1 MQVKYVNTTKQF
13 IRICE
18 ILESARTIYKIW
30 SMFSFSTVWFF
41 SFAKK
46 KNHLNRIN
54 WKNVMENSVWSEK
67 TNKMKEKLKFYSIVP
82 EYYMKINIFSSNS
95 PKKKKFSWIMMITII

>member
-1 MQVKYVNTTKQF
+1 MNTTKQF
-13 IRICE
+13 IGICE

-30 SMFSFSTVWFF
+30 SMFLFSTVWFF

-67 TNKMKEKLKFYSIVP
+67 TNKMKEIEILFHCSRILYENKYIQFKFS
-82 EYYMKINIFSSNS
+82 
-95 PKKKKFSWIMMITII
+95 KKKNFPE